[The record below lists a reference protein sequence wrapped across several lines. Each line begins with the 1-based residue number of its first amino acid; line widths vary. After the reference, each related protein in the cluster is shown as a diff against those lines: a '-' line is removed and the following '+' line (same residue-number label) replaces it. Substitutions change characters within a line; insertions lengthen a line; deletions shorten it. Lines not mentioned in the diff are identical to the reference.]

1 MPTKRSGSRAVRTK
15 SQVSKFT
22 SIREATGKRR
32 SSAAGRVARTYF
44 DPWSALRRLTH
55 IRAGRTA
62 SQSPVCPDWTAAPLQ
77 RLSVLRDPPPHPGRS
92 RLSYSEMRE
101 RLKDLVFCVQSSLKL
116 LFSSRCCVSRRIGIK
131 CCFFYY
137 YSYCQGVSELA
148 RSEEISSASKFV
160 ESVPKSN
167 QVERFLSVCCDKMIH
182 RTICSDNNA
191 KKEGKTWLIYTVM
204 LKYAYTFI
212 EMSTGGL

>member
-77 RLSVLRDPPPHPGRS
+77 RLSVLRDPPPDPGRS

-131 CCFFYY
+131 CLFFLLLFLLSRGFWVGSVWRNKQCFQICRVCAQVK
-137 YSYCQGVSELA
+137 SGG
-148 RSEEISSASKFV
+148 EISF
-160 ESVPKSN
+160 SV
-167 QVERFLSVCCDKMIH
+167 L
-182 RTICSDNNA
+182 
-191 KKEGKTWLIYTVM
+191 W
-204 LKYAYTFI
+204 
-212 EMSTGGL
+212 